1 MKTRRPGWQ
10 VAVNVIINLPPPG
23 ARLRSCSPEGSG
35 TELARSPVL
44 SLLPRSLHL
53 HKRQLR
59 FRKKSRHHPDS
70 APSSVSAVTHAFQMC
85 PFLATSA
92 ASALHQGAP
101 HHLQTLSRR
110 NPAWSPAPVMLS
122 LPASRSRVSTAQVT
136 RCPLFCS
143 DLSGGPT
150 ASAESM
156 LTPPPCGLPPT
167 TSPAASPAAPRHAGR
182 VLALCRHG
190 SRLWHVFPFP
200 TDEQGSLS
208 HPIEA
213 FPQLPTV

>member
-1 MKTRRPGWQ
+1 MHVSACVALKGLEPNRPG
-10 VAVNVIINLPPPG
+10 APFSASCPG
-23 ARLRSCSPEGSG
+23 RCISTNGSSVF
-35 TELARSPVL
+35 ARSL
-44 SLLPRSLHL
+44 GIT
-53 HKRQLR
+53 
-59 FRKKSRHHPDS
+59 PDS

-101 HHLQTLSRR
+101 HHLQTLSRW

-122 LPASRSRVSTAQVT
+122 LPASRGRVSTAQVT

-143 DLSGGPT
+143 DLSRGRPPLP
-150 ASAESM
+150 ESM
-156 LTPPPCGLPPT
+156 PTPPPCGLPPT

-200 TDEQGSLS
+200 TDERGSLS